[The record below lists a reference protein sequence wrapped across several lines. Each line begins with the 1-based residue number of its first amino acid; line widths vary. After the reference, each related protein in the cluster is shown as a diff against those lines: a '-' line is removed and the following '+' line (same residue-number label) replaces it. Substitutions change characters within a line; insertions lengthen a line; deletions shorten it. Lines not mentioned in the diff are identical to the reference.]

1 MLSGAGT
8 SNLIQYADD
17 FLEFQEKYHVNAVF
31 AAAVTINECGAGT
44 NCKIGGNNWFSITG
58 NGGWRSYA
66 SPREAIEDFYKLIAI
81 EGIYFANNKFTVSE
95 IGNGGYCENAD
106 APGGWIESVTSYMT
120 NMFQAAGISVTPSGV
135 GGTVADFLGVLEKYS
150 QKVQSQQGQWKY
162 SNDSP
167 LSNTF
172 EEAISNGGYKKTN
185 CALMVNWGLID
196 VGVLKPGMRFY
207 IKPGQEPTWSNSI
220 KSYLSRYVDIKKVN
234 KNAGNMI
241 STGELQAGD
250 ICLWSSMGHT
260 NVYAGNGKWYD
271 AGRWKANGA
280 KNTLIFKTFGPV
292 RLPISGKNVT
302 YLIRLK
308 SN

>member
-1 MLSGAGT
+1 MVR
-8 SNLIQYADD
+8 YADD
-17 FLEFQEKYHVNAVF
+17 FLKFQEKYHVNAVF

-44 NCKIGGNNWFSITG
+44 NCKIGGNNWFSIKG
-58 NGGWRSYA
+58 DGGWRSYA
-66 SPREAIEDFYKLIAI
+66 SPSGSIEDFYKLIAN
-81 EGIYFANNKFTVSE
+81 GSYYFTDGKFSVSE
-95 IGNGGYCENAD
+95 IGMVYCEDAD

-120 NMFQAAGISVTPSGV
+120 NMFQSAGISVTPSGV
-135 GGTVADFLGVLEKYS
+135 GGSAAEFLNVLETYS
-150 QKVQSQQGQWKY
+150 QKVRSQQGQWTY
-162 SNDSP
+162 SNSAPQNAIFD
-167 LSNTF
+167 
-172 EEAISNGGYKKTN
+172 EAVAKGGHKSTN

-196 VGVLKPGMRFY
+196 VGALKPGMRFY
-207 IKPGQEPTWSNSI
+207 IKQNQEPTWRNNS
-220 KSYLSRYVDIKKVN
+220 KSYLSKYADIKKVN

-271 AGRWKANGA
+271 AGSWSKT
-280 KNTLIFKTFGPV
+280 KDSKKYFTTFGPV
-292 RLPISGKNVT
+292 KLPVSGKNVT